1 MGDIHVKLN
10 AIQTKLH
17 APKGQNNK
25 FGGYAYR
32 SAEDITE
39 AVKPHL
45 AEHGVNLIL
54 SDEVVEVGGRVYVKA
69 TATLIDSDGSSESAH
84 GWARE
89 AADKKGM
96 DDAQISGSASS
107 YARKY
112 AMNGLFAIDDG
123 KDPDSNEQG
132 QQVRNAS
139 QDKPKGDSK
148 PVAKKAAPAKKVAP
162 KASSDAPA
170 GLDAKRAEALGLLKE
185 KKIPGGEFKLYLMT
199 LGEWDGVPDIDSEE
213 ALDNLIAWAN
223 AYGE

>member
-1 MGDIHVKLN
+1 MTEIIAKLN
-10 AIQTKLH
+10 AIQTRLH
-17 APKGQNNK
+17 APKGQQNK

-45 AEHGVNLIL
+45 AEHGVVLTL

-69 TATLIDSDGSSESAH
+69 AARLHDQNGDAVEATGF
-84 GWARE
+84 ARE
-89 AADKKGM
+89 ADTKKGM

-132 QQVRNAS
+132 EQVRKATEQEKKS
-139 QDKPKGDSK
+139 APKKVEKPKPQAEK
-148 PVAKKAAPAKKVAP
+148 P
-162 KASSDAPA
+162 SGGS
-170 GLDAKRAEALGLLKE
+170 GLQGKRDKALGLLKS

-199 LGEWDGVPDIDSEE
+199 LGDWDGVPDIDSEA
-213 ALDNLIAWAN
+213 ALDDLIAWAE
-223 AYGE
+223 AYGD

>member
-1 MGDIHVKLN
+1 MGDIISKLSQIQAELN
-10 AIQTKLH
+10 A
-17 APKGQNNK
+17 PKNQRNN
-25 FGGYAYR
+25 FGNYNYR

-45 AEHGVNLIL
+45 AKHGVALVL
-54 SDEVVEVGGRVYVKA
+54 GDEIVEVGGRVYVQA
-69 TATLIDSDGSSESAH
+69 TATLIDADGNRIEAS

-89 AADKKGM
+89 ADSKKGM
-96 DDAQISGSASS
+96 DDAQVTGSTSS

-112 AMNGLFAIDDG
+112 AMNGLFAIDDSKDADTNEHARQAGRGEVPKKSQG
-123 KDPDSNEQG
+123 KPA
-132 QQVRNAS
+132 V
-139 QDKPKGDSK
+139 
-148 PVAKKAAPAKKVAP
+148 KKAAPAKKAAP
-162 KASSDAPA
+162 SNDAPA
-170 GLDAKRAEALGLLKE
+170 GLDAKKAEALGLLKE